1 MSYRNRNTDDH
12 GDSRKRS
19 RSASPPPW
27 RKDASSSGPPRR
39 PRPDAPAAGGD
50 DDRRRHDR
58 NMKEQTRLNALQE
71 AEQARKWVDQ
81 EDTFVLKQAK
91 KKAEIRV
98 KEGRAKPIDWL
109 AVNLRVIDNERNPL
123 DDEIADEDL
132 DVVDPESILD
142 GLGERELAELQTD
155 IDAYIALETNRV
167 NGEFWRVCMAR
178 ARWGYWT
185 DGL

>member
-1 MSYRNRNTDDH
+1 LRRP
-12 GDSRKRS
+12 RE
-19 RSASPPPW
+19 SA
-27 RKDASSSGPPRR
+27 ASSS
-39 PRPDAPAAGGD
+39 D

-71 AEQARKWVDQ
+71 AEQARQWVDQ

-123 DDEIADEDL
+123 DDEIPDDEL

-142 GLGERELAELQTD
+142 GLGEKELAELQTD
-155 IDAYIALETNRV
+155 IETYISLETNRV
-167 NGEFWRVCMAR
+167 NNEFWRVCICFKSQRERNANEKYR
-178 ARWGYWT
+178 
-185 DGL
+185 L